1 MISRRILIAGAFA
14 GTALVA
20 GGAIAQNQA
29 TVGIQTVT
37 TYSADAR
44 ITAVDPSTRT
54 VSLAFTN
61 GATAT
66 RTVSPAVADFSARK
80 VGDNVSVGFEDKLTF
95 VLSGPN
101 IATPRERDTSV
112 TASHRPPVRVPPA
125 SQPAE
130 AIANWWVTAVNPRP
144 ARSRWSILPAAQM
157 RTYNVTTAEGRE
169 QLPRVK
175 LGDSLTAI
183 NTRWRSSRSRP
194 RRKAPYGKNS
204 VRGAESGSRAEGD
217 AAGGLSAEEAS
228 RASFCPRPKRCSA
241 GCASRRQCLAFGSG
255 EIARLRVVCAT
266 FCQAAIISRVRG
278 PKAPSVPRRVE
289 AQRGECDLDA
299 LRSAVAR

>member
-66 RTVSPAVADFSARK
+66 RTVSPAVADISARK
-80 VGDNVSVGFEDKLTF
+80 VGDNVSVGFEDQLTF

-101 IATPRERDTSV
+101 E
-112 TASHRPPVRVPPA
+112 RVPGSPL
-125 SQPAE
+125 SDEFGYPSTSPWYPAE
-130 AIANWWVTAVNPRP
+130 PLV
-144 ARSRWSILPAAQM
+144 LLLL
-157 RTYNVTTAEGRE
+157 RE
-169 QLPRVK
+169 QGRL
-175 LGDSLTAI
+175 
-183 NTRWRSSRSRP
+183 
-194 RRKAPYGKNS
+194 
-204 VRGAESGSRAEGD
+204 
-217 AAGGLSAEEAS
+217 AS
-228 RASFCPRPKRCSA
+228 PH
-241 GCASRRQCLAFGSG
+241 
-255 EIARLRVVCAT
+255 
-266 FCQAAIISRVRG
+266 
-278 PKAPSVPRRVE
+278 PSVSVLPWYTTTTPEGAGVLNLNGRLGRR
-289 AQRGECDLDA
+289 
-299 LRSAVAR
+299 

>member
-20 GGAIAQNQA
+20 GGAVAQNQA

-80 VGDNVSVGFEDKLTF
+80 VGDNVSVGFEDRLTF

-101 IATPRERDTSV
+101 VATPRERASSAMRRVSVMPPQRVTSGW
-112 TASHRPPVRVPPA
+112 TTS
-125 SQPAE
+125 
-130 AIANWWVTAVNPRP
+130 TC
-144 ARSRWSILPAAQM
+144 ARSI
-157 RTYNVTTAEGRE
+157 
-169 QLPRVK
+169 
-175 LGDSLTAI
+175 
-183 NTRWRSSRSRP
+183 SSRNPHLVTS
-194 RRKAPYGKNS
+194 
-204 VRGAESGSRAEGD
+204 
-217 AAGGLSAEEAS
+217 
-228 RASFCPRPKRCSA
+228 CS
-241 GCASRRQCLAFGSG
+241 
-255 EIARLRVVCAT
+255 
-266 FCQAAIISRVRG
+266 
-278 PKAPSVPRRVE
+278 P
-289 AQRGECDLDA
+289 
-299 LRSAVAR
+299 AVTRIT